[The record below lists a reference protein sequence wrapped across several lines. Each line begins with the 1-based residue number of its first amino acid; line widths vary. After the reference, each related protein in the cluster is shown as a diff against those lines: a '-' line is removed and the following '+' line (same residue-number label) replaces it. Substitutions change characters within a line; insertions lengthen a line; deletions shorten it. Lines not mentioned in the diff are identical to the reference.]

1 MPGGNGTGPAG
12 FGPMTGRGAGFCA
25 GYSVPG
31 YANPAR
37 GGGYYGYGRGGGY
50 GYGRGRGGG
59 GRGWRNQFYATGL
72 PYWARGNRSYPET
85 YGYGYG
91 YAAPELT
98 REAEAKILQDQAEF
112 MQKEISAIND
122 RIKELETLAA
132 GQKE

>member
-1 MPGGNGTGPAG
+1 M
-12 FGPMTGRGAGFCA
+12 
-25 GYSVPG
+25 PG
-31 YANPAR
+31 YAYPDR
-37 GGGYYGYGRGGGY
+37 GRGFFRYGRGGGFN

-72 PYWARGNRSYPET
+72 PFWARGNAPFPGT
-85 YGYGYG
+85 YGYV
-91 YAAPELT
+91 APECS
-98 REAEAKILQDQAEF
+98 RETEAKILKEQAEY